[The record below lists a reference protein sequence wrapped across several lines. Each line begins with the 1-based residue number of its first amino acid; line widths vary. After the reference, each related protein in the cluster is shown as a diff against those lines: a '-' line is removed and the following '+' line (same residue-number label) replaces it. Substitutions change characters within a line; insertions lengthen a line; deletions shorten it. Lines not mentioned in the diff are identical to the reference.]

1 MIQGFNTFP
10 GKYSSE
16 LFMFV
21 IHGVSVLFLRGIC
34 CLLKYWNDPFL
45 LLKPIYSLMQRHE
58 RSISLF
64 SLIHQQCRLINTTVN
79 GEK

>member
-21 IHGVSVLFLRGIC
+21 IHGASFPFLRGIT
-34 CLLKYWNDPFL
+34 L
-45 LLKPIYSLMQRHE
+45 LLAEILE
-58 RSISLF
+58 
-64 SLIHQQCRLINTTVN
+64 
-79 GEK
+79 